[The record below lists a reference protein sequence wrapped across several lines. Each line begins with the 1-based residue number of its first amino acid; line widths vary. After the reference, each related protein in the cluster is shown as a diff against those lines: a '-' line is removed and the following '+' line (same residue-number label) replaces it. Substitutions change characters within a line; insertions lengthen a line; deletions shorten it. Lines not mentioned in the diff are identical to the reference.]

1 MRSVVDTCGWIEWLS
16 GGVLASEF
24 EPWLEKTDE
33 IYVPT
38 CVQFELYKW
47 VKREQSEVAALEVV
61 ALTEQGRV
69 TPLDTAIS
77 LLAADLSMEF
87 KLSFAD
93 SIIYASAQQ
102 KDVKLI
108 TSDDHFLGLNDV
120 VYFKKGQW
128 ASIFFKLKAMSSIL
142 QFSGEKLKDGTLAPV
157 FHPH

>member
-1 MRSVVDTCGWIEWLS
+1 MLSVVDTCGWIEWLS

-24 EPWLEKTDE
+24 EPWLEKPDE

-47 VKREQSEVAALEVV
+47 VKREQSEAEALEVV

-120 VYFKKGQW
+120 VYFKKG
-128 ASIFFKLKAMSSIL
+128 
-142 QFSGEKLKDGTLAPV
+142 
-157 FHPH
+157 